1 MAQVLTREKT
11 LQAWGSSAAREGR
24 VLRVISIVE
33 WPLALALTAVG
44 AINLWKDQTWGF
56 LVAGGILLLLAIG
69 HRAQLK
75 ENFRDAGSVRAGQ
88 AGESRVSRMLAKMLP
103 GNMYIINDLTVKFGG
118 TSAQIDH
125 LVVGPKGLFVIET
138 KNWSGTVRG
147 DERRDMWEQIPSHG
161 RKKIIKVGN
170 PVAQNERHVNV
181 LRRWLRARGSAWND
195 LYSVVTILSPHTRL
209 EIDNQTTPL
218 LPVKATARFIERFQA
233 PALHSAREV
242 REMVDLLLRK

>member
-11 LQAWGSSAAREGR
+11 LQAWGSSVAREGR
-24 VLRVISIVE
+24 VLRIINIVE
-33 WPLALALTAVG
+33 WPLAVALTAVG
-44 AINLWKDQTWGF
+44 GINLWKDHTWGF
-56 LVAGGILLLLAIG
+56 LVAGVVLLLLAIG
-69 HRAQLK
+69 HRAQLG
-75 ENFRDAGSVRAGQ
+75 ENYRDAGSVRAGQ
-88 AGESRVSRMLAKMLP
+88 AGESRVSKMLAKMLP

-138 KNWSGTVRG
+138 KNWSGTIRG

-161 RKKIIKVGN
+161 RKTIKVGN
-170 PVAQNERHVNV
+170 PIAQNQRHVDV
-181 LRRWLRARGSAWND
+181 LRNWLRSRGGAWND

-209 EIDNQTTPL
+209 EIENQSTPL

-233 PALHSAREV
+233 PALHSSREV